1 MAVTT
6 AWSVR
11 ASSHLTSARLTGGR
25 WLATMAV
32 LSAASLLT
40 LLACLQFGVERI
52 GLADMVTILAQTL
65 RVGETPGDAAPAQVI
80 LLQIRLPRIL
90 LGFLVG
96 GCLAAVGVGLQ
107 AFLRN
112 PLADPYVLGVSSG
125 AALGAAA
132 AILLKLDALAPGL
145 VPVSAFAGS
154 LLSLLVLYRIAAS
167 YGHLPVHTL
176 LLGGVIINALC
187 SALIMF
193 VTSLVDPAQAFRII
207 AWLMGTLSSP
217 DYMTL
222 GWLAAYLAVGGVLLF
237 RQARALNLLTL
248 GEDSARS
255 LGVEVERVKR
265 TLFFVTALLSGAVVA
280 ASGLIGFVGMAVPHA
295 VRMVVGADHRL
306 LMQASAL
313 AGGALLVAA
322 DTVARVILAPA
333 ELPVGVVTALVGA
346 PFFLYLLMARKGGT
360 T

>member
-6 AWSVR
+6 AAGIR
-11 ASSHLTSARLTGGR
+11 ASSALAAARLTGGR

-32 LSAASLLT
+32 LSAVCLLT
-40 LLACLQFGVERI
+40 LLTCLQFGVERI
-52 GLADMVTILAQTL
+52 GLADMVTILARAL
-65 RVGETPGDAAPAQVI
+65 RPSETTGDAIPAQVI

-125 AALGAAA
+125 AALGAAV

-145 VPVSAFAGS
+145 VPASAFTGS
-154 LLSLLVLYRIAAS
+154 LLSLLALYRIAAS

-207 AWLMGTLSSP
+207 AWLMGALSSP
-217 DYMTL
+217 DYATL
-222 GWLAAYLAVGGVLLF
+222 GGLAAYLAIGGALLF
-237 RQARALNLLTL
+237 RQAFALNVLTL

-265 TLFFVTALLSGAVVA
+265 ILFFVTALLSGAVVT
-280 ASGLIGFVGMAVPHA
+280 ASGLIGFVGMVVPHA

-306 LMQASAL
+306 LMPASAL
-313 AGGALLVAA
+313 AGGALLAAA
-322 DTVARVILAPA
+322 DTVARMILAPA
-333 ELPVGVVTALVGA
+333 ELPVGVVTALIGA
-346 PFFLYLLMARKGGT
+346 PFFLYLLMARKGDAA
-360 T
+360 